1 MKEIKI
7 SNKETMSSLQIAEIT
22 GKQEVS
28 VINHSNFLGR
38 EINVYGSV
46 ENPLFL
52 AGEVAEWIEHS
63 NVTEM
68 LRFIDDDEKLT
79 STIFRSGQRRECN
92 FLTEDGL
99 YEVLLQSRKPIAK
112 QFKKG
117 VKEILKSIRRT
128 GEFKA
133 RPAANATPTVAEKM
147 KAASW
152 AAKFLNLSDCS
163 KLAIAK
169 SILGDYGLPLPEYV
183 PSKGVLKSATELLQE
198 KGIPMSVLEF
208 NRKAV
213 EEGFLCVNERNS
225 ARGKKKFKTITKKGS
240 PFGENQ
246 VSPKNPGETQ
256 PKWYAEKFDELAEA
270 MGITVKSEAL

>member
-1 MKEIKI
+1 MKE
-7 SNKETMSSLQIAEIT
+7 QIEVL
-22 GKQEVS
+22 KQTEL
-28 VINHSNFLGR
+28 LGQQFK
-38 EINVYGSV
+38 VYGTLA
-46 ENPLFL
+46 EPLFMAKDV
-52 AGEVAEWIEHS
+52 AGWIEHS
-63 NVTEM
+63 DVSTMMRSVDE
-68 LRFIDDDEKLT
+68 DEKLIQT
-79 STIFRSGQRRECN
+79 LFVSGQMRDCF
-92 FLTEDGL
+92 FLTENGL
-99 YEVLLQSRKPIAK
+99 YEVLMQSRKPIAK

-225 ARGKKKFKTITKKGS
+225 ARGKKKFKTITKKGL

-256 PKWYAEKFDELAEA
+256 PKWYAEKFNELAEV
-270 MGITVKSEAL
+270 MGITVKSETL

>member
-1 MKEIKI
+1 M
-7 SNKETMSSLQIAEIT
+7 
-22 GKQEVS
+22 
-28 VINHSNFLGR
+28 
-38 EINVYGSV
+38 YGTAD
-46 ENPLFL
+46 EPLFK
-52 AGEVAEWIEHS
+52 AKDVAEWIEHS
-63 NVTEM
+63 NPSKMVSDAELDDSEVTM
-68 LRFIDDDEKLT
+68 VTLSTLT
-79 STIFRSGQRRECN
+79 NSYSAIM
-92 FLTEDGL
+92 LTEDGL
-99 YEVLLQSRKPIAK
+99 YEVLMQSRKPIAK

-133 RPAANATPTVAEKM
+133 SPAANATPTVVEKM

-198 KGIPMSVLEF
+198 NRIPMSVLEF

-225 ARGKKKFKTITKKGS
+225 ARGKKKFKTITKKGARS
-240 PFGENQ
+240 G
-246 VSPKNPGETQ
+246 KT
-256 PKWYAEKFDELAEA
+256 K
-270 MGITVKSEAL
+270 

>member
-1 MKEIKI
+1 MKE
-7 SNKETMSSLQIAEIT
+7 NQI
-22 GKQEVS
+22 EVLKRTEL
-28 VINHSNFLGR
+28 LGQQF
-38 EINVYGSV
+38 NVYGTL
-46 ENPLFL
+46 EEPLFKAKDVTDML
-52 AGEVAEWIEHS
+52 GLTNPREVMS
-63 NVTEM
+63 RV
-68 LRFIDDDEKLT
+68 DDDERCKLNLPRQGET
-79 STIFRSGQRRECN
+79 WM
-92 FLTEDGL
+92 LTEDGL
-99 YEVLLQSRKPIAK
+99 YEVLMQSRKPIAK

-152 AAKFLNLSDCS
+152 AARFLNLSDCS

-225 ARGKKKFKTITKKGS
+225 ARGKKKFKTITKKGL

>member
-1 MKEIKI
+1 MEEIKI

>member
-1 MKEIKI
+1 MRNAIENGLSGNNSTLQAASASRNEVKLI
-7 SNKETMSSLQIAEIT
+7 SK
-22 GKQEVS
+22 
-28 VINHSNFLGR
+28 SNLLGR

-46 ENPLFL
+46 ENPLFMAKDV
-52 AGEVAEWIEHS
+52 AGWIEHS
-63 NVTEM
+63 DVSTMMRSVDE
-68 LRFIDDDEKLT
+68 DEKLIQT
-79 STIFRSGQRRECN
+79 LFVSGQMRDCF

-99 YEVLLQSRKPIAK
+99 YEVLMQSRKPIAK

-133 RPAANATPTVAEKM
+133 SPAANATPTVAEKM

-152 AAKFLNLSDCS
+152 AARFLNLSDCS

-198 KGIPMSVLEF
+198 NRIPMSVLEF

-225 ARGKKKFKTITKKGS
+225 ARGKKKFKTITKKGA

-256 PKWYAEKFDELAEA
+256 PKWYAEKFNELAEA

>member
-1 MKEIKI
+1 MLYTNGNGLSGNNSTLQAASASRNEVKLI
-7 SNKETMSSLQIAEIT
+7 SK
-22 GKQEVS
+22 
-28 VINHSNFLGR
+28 SNLLGR

-46 ENPLFL
+46 YEPLFM
-52 AGEVAEWIEHS
+52 AKDVATWIEHS
-63 NVTEM
+63 DVSTMMRNLDNEEKVTN
-68 LRFIDDDEKLT
+68 IVCTPGGK
-79 STIFRSGQRRECN
+79 QN
-92 FLTEDGL
+92 AWFLTEDGL
-99 YEVLLQSRKPIAK
+99 YEVLMQSRKPIAK

-225 ARGKKKFKTITKKGS
+225 ARGKKKFKTITKKGT

-256 PKWYAEKFDELAEA
+256 PKLYAEKFNELAEA

>member
-1 MKEIKI
+1 MEGIKI
-7 SNKETMSSLQIAEIT
+7 FNKETMSSLQIAEIT

-28 VINHSNFLGR
+28 VINHSNFMGQKVD
-38 EINVYGSV
+38 VYGTA
-46 ENPLFL
+46 EEPLFL
-52 AGEVAEWIEHS
+52 AKDVATWIGHS
-63 NVTEM
+63 DVSTMMRNLDNEEKVTN
-68 LRFIDDDEKLT
+68 IVCTPGGK
-79 STIFRSGQRRECN
+79 QN
-92 FLTEDGL
+92 AWFLTEDGL
-99 YEVLLQSRKPIAK
+99 YEVLMQSRKPIAK

-152 AAKFLNLSDCS
+152 AARFLNLSDCS

-225 ARGKKKFKTITKKGS
+225 ARGKKKFKTITKKGT

-256 PKWYAEKFDELAEA
+256 PKWYAEKFNELAEA

>member
-1 MKEIKI
+1 MEGIRVINKSSLLGKEIDVYGTADEPLFMAKDVATWI
-7 SNKETMSSLQIAEIT
+7 GHSDVSTMMRNLDNEEKVTNIVCT
-22 GKQEVS
+22 PGGKQ
-28 VINHSNFLGR
+28 N
-38 EINVYGSV
+38 
-46 ENPLFL
+46 
-52 AGEVAEWIEHS
+52 AW
-63 NVTEM
+63 
-68 LRFIDDDEKLT
+68 
-79 STIFRSGQRRECN
+79 

-99 YEVLLQSRKPIAK
+99 YEVLMQSRKPIAK

-225 ARGKKKFKTITKKGS
+225 ARGKKKFKTITKKGL

>member
-1 MKEIKI
+1 MRNAIENGLSGNNSTLQAASASRNEVKLI
-7 SNKETMSSLQIAEIT
+7 SK
-22 GKQEVS
+22 
-28 VINHSNFLGR
+28 SNLLGR

-46 ENPLFL
+46 DEPLFKAKDV
-52 AGEVAEWIEHS
+52 AGWIELS
-63 NVTEM
+63 NVSDM
-68 LRFIDDDEKLT
+68 VSRIDSEEVTKLNLGSLQGET
-79 STIFRSGQRRECN
+79 W

-99 YEVLLQSRKPIAK
+99 YEVLMQSRKPIAK

-133 RPAANATPTVAEKM
+133 NPAANATPTVAEKM

-152 AAKFLNLSDCS
+152 AARFLNLSDCS

-198 KGIPMSVLEF
+198 NRIPMSVLEF

-256 PKWYAEKFDELAEA
+256 PKWYAEKFNELAEA

>member
-1 MKEIKI
+1 
-7 SNKETMSSLQIAEIT
+7 MSSLQIAEIT

-28 VINHSNFLGR
+28 VINHSNFMGQKVD
-38 EINVYGSV
+38 VYGTA
-46 ENPLFL
+46 EEPLFL
-52 AGEVAEWIEHS
+52 AKDVATWIGMS
-63 NVTEM
+63 NVSDM
-68 LRFIDDDEKLT
+68 ISRVDEEE
-79 STIFRSGQRRECN
+79 RSKFNLGRQGDAW

-99 YEVLLQSRKPIAK
+99 YEVLMQSRKPIAK

-152 AAKFLNLSDCS
+152 AARFLNLSDCS

-198 KGIPMSVLEF
+198 NRIPMSVLEF

-225 ARGKKKFKTITKKGS
+225 ARGKKKFKTITKKGL

-256 PKWYAEKFDELAEA
+256 PKWYAEKFNELAEA

>member
-1 MKEIKI
+1 MKE
-7 SNKETMSSLQIAEIT
+7 QIEVL
-22 GKQEVS
+22 KQTEL
-28 VINHSNFLGR
+28 LGQQF
-38 EINVYGSV
+38 NVYGTLA
-46 ENPLFL
+46 EPLFM
-52 AGEVAEWIEHS
+52 AKDVASWIGHS
-63 NVTEM
+63 NPSKMVSDAELDDSEVTM
-68 LRFIDDDEKLT
+68 VTLSTLT
-79 STIFRSGQRRECN
+79 NSYSAIM
-92 FLTEDGL
+92 LTEDGL
-99 YEVLLQSRKPIAK
+99 YEVLMQSRKPIAK

-152 AAKFLNLSDCS
+152 AARFLNLSDCS

-225 ARGKKKFKTITKKGS
+225 ARGKKKFKTITKKGL

>member
-1 MKEIKI
+1 MKE
-7 SNKETMSSLQIAEIT
+7 QIEVL
-22 GKQEVS
+22 KQTEL
-28 VINHSNFLGR
+28 LGQQFK
-38 EINVYGSV
+38 VYGTLA
-46 ENPLFL
+46 EPLFKAKDVTDML
-52 AGEVAEWIEHS
+52 GLTNPREVMS
-63 NVTEM
+63 RV
-68 LRFIDDDEKLT
+68 DDDERCKLNLPRQGET
-79 STIFRSGQRRECN
+79 WM
-92 FLTEDGL
+92 LTEDGL
-99 YEVLLQSRKPIAK
+99 YEVLMQSRKPIAK

-152 AAKFLNLSDCS
+152 AARFLNLSDCS

-225 ARGKKKFKTITKKGS
+225 ARGKKKFKTITKKGL

>member
-1 MKEIKI
+1 MSGNNSTLQAASASRNEVKLI
-7 SNKETMSSLQIAEIT
+7 SK
-22 GKQEVS
+22 
-28 VINHSNFLGR
+28 SNLLGR

-46 ENPLFL
+46 YEPLFM
-52 AGEVAEWIEHS
+52 AKDVATWIEHS
-63 NVTEM
+63 DVSTMMRNLDNEEKVTN
-68 LRFIDDDEKLT
+68 IVCTPGGK
-79 STIFRSGQRRECN
+79 QN
-92 FLTEDGL
+92 AWFLTEDGL
-99 YEVLLQSRKPIAK
+99 YEVLMQSRKPIAK

-225 ARGKKKFKTITKKGS
+225 ARGKKKFKTITKKGT

-256 PKWYAEKFDELAEA
+256 PKLYAEKFNELAEA

>member
-1 MKEIKI
+1 MGQK
-7 SNKETMSSLQIAEIT
+7 
-22 GKQEVS
+22 VD
-28 VINHSNFLGR
+28 
-38 EINVYGSV
+38 VYGTV
-46 ENPLFL
+46 EEPLFL
-52 AGEVAEWIEHS
+52 AKDVATWIGHS
-63 NVTEM
+63 DVSTMMRNLDNEEKVTN
-68 LRFIDDDEKLT
+68 IVCTPGGK
-79 STIFRSGQRRECN
+79 QN
-92 FLTEDGL
+92 AWFLTENGL
-99 YEVLLQSRKPIAK
+99 YEVLMQSRKPIAK

-152 AAKFLNLSDCS
+152 AARFLNLSDCS

-213 EEGFLCVNERNS
+213 
-225 ARGKKKFKTITKKGS
+225 
-240 PFGENQ
+240 
-246 VSPKNPGETQ
+246 
-256 PKWYAEKFDELAEA
+256 
-270 MGITVKSEAL
+270 

>member
-1 MKEIKI
+1 MKE
-7 SNKETMSSLQIAEIT
+7 NQI
-22 GKQEVS
+22 EVLKRTEL
-28 VINHSNFLGR
+28 LGQQF
-38 EINVYGSV
+38 NVYGTL
-46 ENPLFL
+46 EEPLFKAKDVTDML
-52 AGEVAEWIEHS
+52 GLTNPREVMS
-63 NVTEM
+63 RV
-68 LRFIDDDEKLT
+68 DDDERCKLNLPRQGET
-79 STIFRSGQRRECN
+79 W

-99 YEVLLQSRKPIAK
+99 YEVLMQSRKPIAK

-133 RPAANATPTVAEKM
+133 SPAANATPTVAEKM

-225 ARGKKKFKTITKKGS
+225 ARGKKKFKTITKKGI

>member
-1 MKEIKI
+1 MKE
-7 SNKETMSSLQIAEIT
+7 QIEVL
-22 GKQEVS
+22 KQTEL
-28 VINHSNFLGR
+28 LGQQFK
-38 EINVYGSV
+38 VYGTLA
-46 ENPLFL
+46 EPLFMAKDV
-52 AGEVAEWIEHS
+52 AGWIEHS
-63 NVTEM
+63 DVSMMIRN
-68 LRFIDDDEKLT
+68 IDEDEKVSVT
-79 STIFRSGQRRECN
+79 NPNNVWGGQSAW
-92 FLTEDGL
+92 FLTENGL
-99 YEVLLQSRKPIAK
+99 YEVLMQSRKPIAK

-152 AAKFLNLSDCS
+152 AARFLNLSDCS

-198 KGIPMSVLEF
+198 NRIPMSVLEF

-225 ARGKKKFKTITKKGS
+225 ARGKKKFKTITKKGA

-256 PKWYAEKFDELAEA
+256 PKWYAEKFNELAEA